1 VKEDLKGGGRR
12 RQERASACTMGGVD
26 AFPPC
31 EVESIEGLLKEA
43 EDIKK
48 CATLVSSLG
57 QQVASCANSLHI
69 MGENAD
75 ASQRMVQGWVDLFVN
90 PSATSKSTTG
100 EAIVKRKVTIMCD
113 TSPAAVGASTKRRR
127 V

>member
-1 VKEDLKGGGRR
+1 MKEDLKGGGRR

-57 QQVASCANSLHI
+57 QQVKLLDRIYAYMHKHTSR
-69 MGENAD
+69 E
-75 ASQRMVQGWVDLFVN
+75 LFDVIFFLLITLVVLF
-90 PSATSKSTTG
+90 SGGLVHMHKHTQ
-100 EAIVKRKVTIMCD
+100 
-113 TSPAAVGASTKRRR
+113 
-127 V
+127 

>member
-1 VKEDLKGGGRR
+1 
-12 RQERASACTMGGVD
+12 MGGVD

-57 QQVASCANSLHI
+57 QQVKLLHRI
-69 MGENAD
+69 YAYTHKHTSRE
-75 ASQRMVQGWVDLFVN
+75 LFDVILFFLLITLVVLL
-90 PSATSKSTTG
+90 SGGLVHMHKH
-100 EAIVKRKVTIMCD
+100 
-113 TSPAAVGASTKRRR
+113 TK
-127 V
+127 